1 MFPATPGLAAEG
13 DILVAD
19 FNAFSG
25 SNGGVMRVNPITGAR
40 TRVSENDAPMGAP
53 HFFNPGD
60 VALEADGNLLVADYD
75 AFADMG
81 GGLIRVDPATGM
93 RTTLS
98 ANGAPAGGPSFSAP
112 SGMAVAPNG
121 NILVVDRSAFG
132 GGGGVIRVDQTTG
145 ARTPVSENAAPA
157 GLPNFEEPAGIA
169 LAPNGDILVADEN
182 AFGGS
187 GGIIRVDPVTG
198 ARTTLSANGSP
209 AGGPSFEQ
217 PVSIAIAPGGDLFVI
232 DEDAYGGTGG
242 VMRVDATTGA
252 RTTIS
257 ANGEAT
263 GGALFR
269 QPYGIA
275 LAPSGHILVA
285 DFDAF
290 DDAGG
295 LLRVDPTTGAR
306 TVLSSNGAP
315 AGGPQFVD
323 PIGIALMPAPRTTA
337 PPGVTPRKPGGTL
350 RPRRSRHQLGACA
363 AQHLHRS
370 PRNLLPLPAQ
380 RGRPRDVR
388 HRAPSEGPPCR
399 EAVPEGDAGEKESPV
414 MHPPRA
420 RRQLLAGRRGGQ
432 QRQAL
437 SRRAAR
443 PPAARGALPRHAE
456 GERRR
461 AERVAAG
468 AAALS
473 RGQSAV
479 GRHGSGV
486 GVGGYGSASGVGVR
500 SASGVKGYAAWVA
513 LLRSLALWAGSPTG
527 SPKGSG
533 VGGASDGFG
542 GKHPGLT
549 RYSDAKSGWFPRS
562 SAE

>member
-25 SNGGVMRVNPITGAR
+25 SNGGVMRVNPASGAR
-40 TRVSENDAPMGAP
+40 TRLSENDAPMGAP
-53 HFFNPGD
+53 HFFNPGA

-75 AFADMG
+75 AFPDMG

-98 ANGAPAGGPSFSAP
+98 ANGTPAGGPSFSAP

-121 NILVVDRSAFG
+121 DILVVDRSAFG
-132 GGGGVIRVDQTTG
+132 GGGGVMRVDRTTG

-169 LAPNGDILVADEN
+169 LAPNGDILIADEN

-187 GGIIRVDPVTG
+187 GGIIRVDPMSG

-217 PVSIAIAPGGDLFVI
+217 PVSIAIAPGGDLFVV

-242 VMRVDATTGA
+242 VMRVSATTGA

-295 LLRVDPTTGAR
+295 LLRVDPGTGAR
-306 TVLSSNGAP
+306 TVVSSNGAP

-323 PIGIALMPAPRTTA
+323 PIGIALMPPPRSTA
-337 PPGVTPRKPGGTL
+337 PPVVTPRKPAAPSDRVAPVISSARVRPSTFTARGGTSFRYRL
-350 RPRRSRHQLGACA
+350 SEAARVTFAIERRVKGRRVGKRCLGATRGRRSRPSCTRHVRVGSFSQAGMAGSNVKRFRGA
-363 AQHLHRS
+363 L
-370 PRNLLPLPAQ
+370 
-380 RGRPRDVR
+380 RGRPLRPGRYRATLRARDAARNGSRPVR
-388 HRAPSEGPPCR
+388 LRFRVVRAP
-399 EAVPEGDAGEKESPV
+399 
-414 MHPPRA
+414 
-420 RRQLLAGRRGGQ
+420 
-432 QRQAL
+432 
-437 SRRAAR
+437 
-443 PPAARGALPRHAE
+443 
-456 GERRR
+456 
-461 AERVAAG
+461 
-468 AAALS
+468 
-473 RGQSAV
+473 
-479 GRHGSGV
+479 
-486 GVGGYGSASGVGVR
+486 
-500 SASGVKGYAAWVA
+500 
-513 LLRSLALWAGSPTG
+513 
-527 SPKGSG
+527 
-533 VGGASDGFG
+533 
-542 GKHPGLT
+542 
-549 RYSDAKSGWFPRS
+549 
-562 SAE
+562 